1 MGRWLVVDGW
11 RLVVGGM
18 MMILNGDREKIEGAG
33 EGDPQTPCQRPR
45 S

>member
-1 MGRWLVVDGW
+1 MERWLVVDGW

-18 MMILNGDREKIEGAG
+18 MMLNGDREKIEGVD
-33 EGDPQTPCQRPR
+33 EDDPQTPCQRAR